1 MSKKKKTSYQI
12 YVQISGIILA
22 LFFIIL
28 GFVNS
33 VIISTMFEQLTDLQ
47 KFLLLGSEYIFVF
60 FGCSLLVIFID

>member
-28 GFVNS
+28 GLANS
-33 VIISTMFEQLTDLQ
+33 VIISTIFEQITDLQ
-47 KFLLLGSEYIFVF
+47 KFLLLGSEGIFVF
-60 FGCSLLVIFID
+60 FGFYLLAILID